1 MKLDNL
7 NRSLDGLDPKKK
19 ANDEKDAES
28 PMFKPQ
34 KTKAG
39 RKMRRQN
46 SSDGNRSFMSKD
58 NSSRSLS
65 KIGGGLTKREIDM
78 SGKSLSRVK

>member
-1 MKLDNL
+1 LISGLLCADPCQRLSIKLALKNQWFKMKLDNL

-39 RKMRRQN
+39 RKMRR
-46 SSDGNRSFMSKD
+46 
-58 NSSRSLS
+58 
-65 KIGGGLTKREIDM
+65 
-78 SGKSLSRVK
+78 